1 MKQDS
6 QQSLYRTEYCARL
19 NRVVD
24 YINTHLAEDLSL
36 DTLAAVAN
44 FSKYHFHRIFSA
56 YTGEA
61 LGAYIQRLRL
71 EWAAGKL
78 IASPNMP
85 ITEIALTAGFSG
97 SSVFS
102 RAFRD
107 WFKTSPSA
115 WRSGDRTEYRKQCTF
130 MSNSCQP
137 ESKNGKDRPAVIR
150 YIDYRKQLW
159 RITMKQEKALDYT
172 VEVKELPVREV
183 AYIRHTGPYA
193 GDTEL
198 FERLFGTIM
207 RWAGSRGLMESP
219 DFQALTIYHDSPEI
233 TDEEK
238 LRISVCVTVPPGT
251 EAEGEIGRMTVPGGR
266 YAVGT
271 FEIDVDQYGEA
282 WSSIMN
288 VWLPESG
295 YQCSDHGPCYE
306 VGLND
311 PSEHPEGKHQIEI
324 HIPVAPL

>member
-1 MKQDS
+1 MRTDARGTA
-6 QQSLYRTEYCARL
+6 YRSEYCARL
-19 NRVVD
+19 NRVID

-61 LGAYIQRLRL
+61 LGAYILRLRL
-71 EWAAGKL
+71 ERAAGKL

-85 ITEIALTAGFSG
+85 ITDIALSAGFSG

-107 WFKTSPSA
+107 WFKTSPSS
-115 WRSGDRTEYRKQCTF
+115 WRRGERTEYRKQCTF
-130 MSNSCQP
+130 MSNRCQQDSN
-137 ESKNGKDRPAVIR
+137 EGKAQIAE
-150 YIDYRKQLW
+150 IHHTDYRKQLW
-159 RITMKQEKALDYT
+159 RITMKQKQLDYT
-172 VEVKELPVREV
+172 VEVRDLPVREV

-219 DFQALTIYHDSPEI
+219 DFQNLTIYHDSPEI
-233 TDEEK
+233 TEEEK
-238 LRISVCVTVPPGT
+238 LRISVCVTVPPET
-251 EAEGEIGRMTVPGGR
+251 EADGEIGRMTVPGGR
-266 YAVGT
+266 YAIGT
-271 FEIDVDQYGEA
+271 FEIDVDQYGDA
-282 WSSIMN
+282 WNSIMN
-288 VWLPESG
+288 IWLPESG

-311 PSEHPEGKHQIEI
+311 PSEHPEGKHRIEI